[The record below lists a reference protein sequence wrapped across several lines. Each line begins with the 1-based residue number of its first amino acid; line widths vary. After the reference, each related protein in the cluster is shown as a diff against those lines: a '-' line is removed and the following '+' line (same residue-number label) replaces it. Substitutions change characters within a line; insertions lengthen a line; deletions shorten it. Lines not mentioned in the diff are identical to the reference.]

1 MDYFEKFSNVLD
13 NNFHGDF
20 NSLMDSKTKFDRYQG
35 IPLRIKEIDRRKP
48 VEPVYVVPEEP
59 IAPDVIPDDIHFEV
73 IDLDIEM
80 EKRKQNTD
88 AVKDVKVDTSVPVPA
103 EKFSITL
110 KRRVTKKSPRGAVI
124 QTQTSS
130 GIQIETVVHGNRAQ
144 RKAAAAIQ
152 RKANKHGNKGNGGN
166 RNKNNSNTQK
176 EDSPKRINLSDL
188 AFGFRLE

>member
-59 IAPDVIPDDIHFEV
+59 IVPEVIPDDIHFEV

-88 AVKDVKVDTSVPVPA
+88 AAKDVKVDTSVPAPA

-110 KRRVTKKSPRGAVI
+110 KRRVTKKSPRG
-124 QTQTSS
+124 
-130 GIQIETVVHGNRAQ
+130 RLY
-144 RKAAAAIQ
+144 K
-152 RKANKHGNKGNGGN
+152 
-166 RNKNNSNTQK
+166 
-176 EDSPKRINLSDL
+176 PKRVRVFKSKPSSTVTVPKEKPPPQYSEKLTSTETRVMGVTVIKTTVIHKKKIHRKEST
-188 AFGFRLE
+188 